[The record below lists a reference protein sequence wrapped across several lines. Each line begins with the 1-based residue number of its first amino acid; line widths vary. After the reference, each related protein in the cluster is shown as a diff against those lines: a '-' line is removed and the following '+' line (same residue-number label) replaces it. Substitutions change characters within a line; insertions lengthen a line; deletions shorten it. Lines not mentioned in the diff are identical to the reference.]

1 MKPCGNHLRQS
12 LRAAA
17 ALLLASTMLFSQALA
32 ATITPYE
39 DTVTLEKNQQTFTL
53 EVNLSEEVPFAGAEF
68 GLDLPEGM
76 TLTNVEFLDPA
87 VQEASHTPE
96 VTVNGRTYFGFYTG
110 ENVFFGELSVARLTF
125 TYAGASDGAIQLGS
139 SKVVTVRDDGSTQGD
154 TSSAPFT
161 VAIIRKGV
169 KF

>member
-87 VQEASHTPE
+87 VQEASHTP
-96 VTVNGRTYFGFYTG
+96 
-110 ENVFFGELSVARLTF
+110 
-125 TYAGASDGAIQLGS
+125 
-139 SKVVTVRDDGSTQGD
+139 
-154 TSSAPFT
+154 
-161 VAIIRKGV
+161 
-169 KF
+169 